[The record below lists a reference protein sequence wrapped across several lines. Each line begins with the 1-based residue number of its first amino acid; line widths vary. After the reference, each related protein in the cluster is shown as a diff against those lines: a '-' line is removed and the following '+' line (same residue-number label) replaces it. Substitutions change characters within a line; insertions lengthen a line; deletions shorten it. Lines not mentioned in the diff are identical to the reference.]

1 MYFLGLRRSLTLEI
15 KNCQDSKRVVKKL
28 IVISFCSRA
37 SCMKKFAFWGLAVF
51 LYCGS
56 FALAMHSGPQAG
68 MNFSHGCLK
77 IFKTT
82 VHHAEL

>member
-1 MYFLGLRRSLTLEI
+1 
-15 KNCQDSKRVVKKL
+15 
-28 IVISFCSRA
+28 
-37 SCMKKFAFWGLAVF
+37 MKKFAFWGLAVF